1 VAGLSRALLGMAV
14 CAIAAF
20 VLLVATSR
28 DGGPALAANWSQWE
42 PGTARMVDGAQ
53 EIADHVGREYR
64 LDGGEQLVSI
74 RSAALELGV
83 AVRPSGGEIQ
93 LLEGDGLRFELEG
106 ASGTGTEERDRLLR
120 REALELALYSFRY
133 LDDVTM
139 VAVLLPQADAVFYR
153 PGDLLDELQV
163 PLDRTLSPKTPRPST
178 MSKDEASRVD
188 SLTLRNLF
196 LASVRQLEADQ
207 RYLVLVEPDIVN

>member
-1 VAGLSRALLGMAV
+1 MAGLSRALIGIGAG
-14 CAIAAF
+14 AIATVA
-20 VLLVATSR
+20 LLLGTQR

-42 PGTARMVDGAQ
+42 PGTARMVEGAR
-53 EIADHVGREYR
+53 EIADHVGSQYG
-64 LDGGEQLVSI
+64 LASV
-74 RSAALELGV
+74 RSGPLELKV

-93 LLEGDGLRFELEG
+93 LLEGDGLMFELD
-106 ASGTGTEERDRLLR
+106 APPIDSRMLM

-139 VAVLLPQADAVFYR
+139 VAVRLPQSKAVFYR

-163 PLDRTLSPKTPRPST
+163 PLARTLSPRPST
-178 MSKDEASRVD
+178 MGAAEAARVD

-196 LASVRQLEADQ
+196 LASVRRLEGDE
-207 RYLVLVEPDIVN
+207 RYLVLVESETLD